1 MNQIDNYL
9 QELRIRI
16 GILDDRIATLS
27 DSPELTRTRERKNE
41 LGDEFRRAQLQKHT
55 ESMCDNTPP
64 T

>member
-27 DSPELTRTRERKNE
+27 DSPELTRTHDRKFE
-41 LGDEFRRAQLQKHT
+41 LGILFKTAQLQKHT
-55 ESMCDNTPP
+55 DIMCDT

>member
-27 DSPELTRTRERKNE
+27 DSPELTKTRFRRTE
-41 LGDEFRRAQLQKHT
+41 LGEEFQRAQLQKHT
-55 ESMCDNTPP
+55 DSMCDTP
-64 T
+64 TM